1 MLLQPSILNK
11 SQILS
16 MAKQFSWTQSGIFM
30 LTLALTLCLST
41 RAYSQDGNTKSE
53 ILKTGELIRVAFS
66 KGDIET
72 IKSFHHPD
80 VIKALGY
87 RNVLTGRDAVIDGL
101 RGTLEEFTLEFVE
114 NKVESIL
121 IQGNIAV
128 EQTLFSIKGTPK
140 KYGEPFVFNG
150 RTMVTYIKY
159 KKSPTGWATIREII
173 QQSTN

>member
-1 MLLQPSILNK
+1 MIKFRFRLIDIFLLTMS
-11 SQILS
+11 
-16 MAKQFSWTQSGIFM
+16 
-30 LTLALTLCLST
+30 LTLCLST
-41 RAYSQDGNTKSE
+41 KTYSQDDIVKLE
-53 ILKTGELIRVAFS
+53 ILKTGELIRAAFS

-87 RNVLTGRDAVIDGL
+87 KNLQTGRDAVIEGL
-101 RGTLEEFTLEFVE
+101 RGTLEGFSLEFVE

-121 IQGNIAV
+121 IQGDIAI

-140 KYGEPFVFNG
+140 KSGETFIFSG

-159 KKSPTGWATIREII
+159 KNSPTGWATIREII
-173 QQSTN
+173 QQATN

>member
-1 MLLQPSILNK
+1 
-11 SQILS
+11 
-16 MAKQFSWTQSGIFM
+16 MAKIRFRLSDIFL
-30 LTLALTLCLST
+30 LTLILTLCLST
-41 RAYSQDGNTKSE
+41 KTYSQNEKAKSE
-53 ILKTGELIRVAFS
+53 ILKTGELIRAAFS

-72 IKSFHHPD
+72 IKSFHHPE

-87 RNVLTGRDAVIDGL
+87 KNLQTGRDAVIDGL
-101 RGTLEEFTLEFVE
+101 RGTLEGYTLDFVE

-121 IQGNIAV
+121 IQGDIAI

-140 KYGEPFVFNG
+140 KGGEGFIFSG

-173 QQSTN
+173 QQATN